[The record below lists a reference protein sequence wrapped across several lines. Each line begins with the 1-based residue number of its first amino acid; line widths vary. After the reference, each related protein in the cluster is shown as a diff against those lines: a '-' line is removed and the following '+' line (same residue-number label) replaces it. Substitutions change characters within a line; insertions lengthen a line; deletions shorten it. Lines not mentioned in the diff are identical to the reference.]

1 MINVNS
7 KFNRR
12 SSAEQVTEGIDLNG
26 KTVLITGVN
35 SGLGFESM
43 RVLAMRGAH
52 IIAAARSLAKAEQ
65 ACAEVKALV
74 QGATMTPVACELS
87 EPESVLA
94 CARAVQEK
102 FTRIDVLMAN
112 AGIMSPA
119 SLQIANGYAQSL
131 EMQFAANHLG
141 HFLLINHLL
150 PQLKNAQQGRIV
162 LLSSMGHV
170 QTPKAGIDFTNLDGS
185 QGYNPWQSYG
195 QSKLANIL
203 CAKSLGQRLSDTK
216 ITANAVHPGVIK
228 TNLSRYSAGPL
239 FNVIQF
245 FANFFQRTVAQ
256 GAATQCYVAT
266 HPSLSETSGAYFA
279 DSDIAVPSKQA
290 QDSEL
295 AQQLWNESLLLVE
308 GYL

>member
-1 MINVNS
+1 MVKNNH

-12 SSAEQVTEGIDLNG
+12 SSAQEVTEGLNLNG
-26 KTVLITGVN
+26 KVALITGVN

-43 RVLAMRGAH
+43 RILAMRGAH
-52 IIAAARSLAKAEQ
+52 VIAAARSLAKAEQ
-65 ACAEVKALV
+65 ACAEVKTVV
-74 QGATMTPVACELS
+74 QDATMTPVACELS

-94 CARAVQEK
+94 CVSVAQEK
-102 FTRIDVLMAN
+102 FPTIDILMAN
-112 AGIMSPA
+112 AGIMSP
-119 SLQIANGYAQSL
+119 SILQIANGYAQPL

-150 PQLKNAQQGRIV
+150 PQLKNARQGRIV

-170 QTPKAGIDFTNLDGS
+170 QTPKAGIDFSNLDGS
-185 QGYNPWQSYG
+185 QGYTPWQSYG

-203 CAKSLGQRLSDTK
+203 CAKSLCERLSDTK

-228 TNLSRYSAGPL
+228 TNLSRYSAGLL

-245 FANFFQRTVAQ
+245 FANFFQRSVTQ

-266 HPSLSETSGAYFA
+266 HPSLSKTSGAYFA

-290 QDSEL
+290 QDSAL
-295 AQQLWNESLLLVE
+295 AQRLWNESLRLVE

>member
-1 MINVNS
+1 MNN
-7 KFNRR
+7 KNTLFTRR
-12 SSAEQVTEGIDLNG
+12 STAEQVTEGIDLNG

-43 RVLAMRGAH
+43 RILAMRGAH
-52 IIAAARSLAKAEQ
+52 IIAAARSLEKAEQ
-65 ACAEVKALV
+65 ACAEVKTLA
-74 QGATMTPVACELS
+74 QGATMTPIACELS

-94 CARAVQEK
+94 CVKAVQEK
-102 FTRIDVLMAN
+102 FTAIDILMAN

-119 SLQIANGYAQSL
+119 TLQIANGYAQPL
-131 EMQFAANHLG
+131 EMQFATNHIG

-150 PQLKNAQQGRIV
+150 PQLKNAQQARIV
-162 LLSSMGHV
+162 LLSSMGHM

-185 QGYNPWQSYG
+185 KGYNAWQSYG

-203 CAKSLGQRLSDTK
+203 CAKSLIQQLSGTNV
-216 ITANAVHPGVIK
+216 TANAVHPGVIR

-239 FNVIQF
+239 FTVIQF
-245 FANFFQRTVAQ
+245 FANFFQRSIAQ

-266 HPSLSETSGAYFA
+266 HPSLASTSGAYFA
-279 DSDIAVPSKQA
+279 DSHVAEPSKQA
-290 QDSEL
+290 KDLVL
-295 AQQLWNESLLLVE
+295 AQQLWSESLRLVK

>member
-1 MINVNS
+1 MVKNNH

-12 SSAEQVTEGIDLNG
+12 SSAQEVTEGLNLNG
-26 KTVLITGVN
+26 KVALITGVN

-43 RVLAMRGAH
+43 RILAMRGAH
-52 IIAAARSLAKAEQ
+52 VIAAARSLAKAEQ
-65 ACAEVKALV
+65 ACAEVKTVV
-74 QGATMTPVACELS
+74 QDATMTPVACELS

-94 CARAVQEK
+94 CVSVAQEK
-102 FTRIDVLMAN
+102 FPAIDILMAN
-112 AGIMSPA
+112 AGIMSP
-119 SLQIANGYAQSL
+119 SILQIANGYAQPL

-150 PQLKNAQQGRIV
+150 PQLKNARQGRIV

-170 QTPKAGIDFTNLDGS
+170 QTPKAGIDFSNLDGS

-203 CAKSLGQRLSDTK
+203 CAKSLCERLSDTK

-228 TNLSRYSAGPL
+228 TNLSRYSAGLL

-245 FANFFQRTVAQ
+245 FANFFQRSVTQ

-266 HPSLSETSGAYFA
+266 HPSLSKTSGAYFA

-290 QDSEL
+290 QDSAL
-295 AQQLWNESLLLVE
+295 AQRLWNESLRLVE

>member
-1 MINVNS
+1 MTNSNS
-7 KFNRR
+7 KFTRR
-12 SSAEQVTEGIDLNG
+12 SSAEQVTEGIDLNA

-43 RVLAMRGAH
+43 RILAMRGAH
-52 IIAAARSLAKAEQ
+52 IIAAARSLEKAEQ
-65 ACAEVKALV
+65 ACAEVKTLV
-74 QGATMTPVACELS
+74 HGATMTPVACELS
-87 EPESVLA
+87 EPDSVLA
-94 CARAVQEK
+94 CVKAVQEK
-102 FTRIDVLMAN
+102 FTAIDILMAN

-119 SLQIANGYAQSL
+119 TLQIANGYAQPL
-131 EMQFAANHLG
+131 EMQFATNHIG
-141 HFLLINHLL
+141 HFLLISHLL

-170 QTPKAGIDFTNLDGS
+170 QTPKVGIDFTNLDGS
-185 QGYNPWQSYG
+185 KGYNPWQGYG

-203 CAKSLGQRLSDTK
+203 CAKSFSQQLAGTNV
-216 ITANAVHPGVIK
+216 TANAVHPGVIR

-245 FANFFQRTVAQ
+245 FANFFQRSVAQ

-279 DSDIAVPSKQA
+279 DSDIAAPSKQA
-290 QDSEL
+290 QDSAL
-295 AQQLWNESLLLVE
+295 AQQLWNESLRLVE